1 MFDVFVFVLA
11 RVDFPLVAAL
21 FEPKAAVFAPLVLFV
36 EEPFLFMAANDLF
49 SLAEFEVLI
58 LVLSE
63 VEVEVLSLQYSLKIS
78 ELRVLELSLLAADDF
93 SEVLSLKEVDVLSDE
108 LSLQY
113 SLKISEF
120 TVLVLS
126 LAEVDELKLM
136 LEESVVDSVV
146 DVLVDVLVDSVAEP
160 LAELVVDVLADSV
173 KEALVDSVVEPLVD
187 ALEGAA
193 IELLVDDAGIVAV
206 LLFANT
212 FPVSI
217 STPALT
223 CGVDSAAWA
232 LADEVFTPITPPTAV
247 NVAYIQFF
255 PFLCVRF
262 CSFSSCF
269 LISFLPIFFNRS
281 PFKIIFR
288 MILTC

>member
-21 FEPKAAVFAPLVLFV
+21 FEPKDAVFAPLVLFV
-36 EEPFLFMAANDLF
+36 EEPFCFMAANYLF
-49 SLAEFEVLI
+49 SLSEFEVLI

-136 LEESVVDSVV
+136 LEESVVDSV
-146 DVLVDVLVDSVAEP
+146 VDVLVDSVAEP

>member
-1 MFDVFVFVLA
+1 
-11 RVDFPLVAAL
+11 
-21 FEPKAAVFAPLVLFV
+21 
-36 EEPFLFMAANDLF
+36 
-49 SLAEFEVLI
+49 
-58 LVLSE
+58 
-63 VEVEVLSLQYSLKIS
+63 
-78 ELRVLELSLLAADDF
+78 
-93 SEVLSLKEVDVLSDE
+93 
-108 LSLQY
+108 
-113 SLKISEF
+113 
-120 TVLVLS
+120 
-126 LAEVDELKLM
+126 M
-136 LEESVVDSVV
+136 LEESVVDSV
-146 DVLVDVLVDSVAEP
+146 VDVLVDSVAEP

>member
-146 DVLVDVLVDSVAEP
+146 NVLIDVLVDSVAEP